1 MKASANSSPGLRF
14 GNHGNQT
21 SFIDDE
27 TLKGLG

>member
-1 MKASANSSPGLRF
+1 MKALANSSSGLRF
-14 GNHGNQT
+14 GNHGNQS